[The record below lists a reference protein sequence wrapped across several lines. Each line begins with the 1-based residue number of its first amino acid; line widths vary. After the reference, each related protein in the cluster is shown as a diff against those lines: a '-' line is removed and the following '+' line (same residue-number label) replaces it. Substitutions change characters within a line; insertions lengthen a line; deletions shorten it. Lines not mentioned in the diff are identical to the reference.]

1 MPDWNLSQVGDSTLV
16 IEFEQEIDPA
26 INDRVMVLALK
37 LRSIRQVGIQD
48 IVESYCDVTVHYDP
62 LITDVAALIRDLKT
76 LACQRGVADTAC
88 RHLVVPVCYGGSFGP
103 DLVAVARFGACS
115 TGDVIERHTSVAYR
129 VYMLGFLPGF
139 AYMAS
144 VDESIAMPRRATPR
158 LGVARGSVGIAGKQT
173 GIYPS
178 EAPGGWQLIG
188 QTPLK
193 SFDASRPEP
202 FLFRSGDTVRFEAIG
217 ENEYRRQTG

>member
-1 MPDWNLSQVGDSTLV
+1 MPDWNLSRVGDSTLV
-16 IEFEQEIDPA
+16 IEFEQKIDPA
-26 INDRVMVLALK
+26 INDRVIALALK
-37 LRSIRQVGIQD
+37 LRSIGQVGIQD

-62 LITDVAALIRDLKT
+62 LETDVAVLTRDLKR
-76 LACQRGVADTAC
+76 LAWQGGVADIAG
-88 RHLVVPVCYGGSFGP
+88 RQLVVPVCYGGSYGP
-103 DLVAVARFGACS
+103 DLVAVARFGDCS

-139 AYMAS
+139 AYMGS

-158 LGVARGSVGIAGKQT
+158 LGVARGSVGIAGNQT

-178 EAPGGWQLIG
+178 KAPGGWQLIG

-217 ENEYRRQTG
+217 ENEYRRQTR